1 VRRLLLP
8 SALALAVVGLGATGC
23 AEQTAAARVGDDIV
37 SESDLMDIVEARADN
52 ETYLQLTGIPADAL
66 QGDLEGTNY
75 SQEYV
80 GSLLQERIFVTLFD
94 RVLDDEGV
102 EVTDDQRAQA
112 TQAVE
117 QRLQEAL
124 GEFPSWYQDQLVEEQ
139 SKYIALVSALGSDD
153 AVGRAVADMAERVDI
168 EVSSRYGSWDPALAS
183 DAWAG
188 QALAVTPPEAPEAAP
203 GSAEGAGAGGAGG
216 ADGGGQPAPAAG

>member
-23 AEQTAAARVGDDIV
+23 AEQMAAARVGDEIV

-66 QGDLEGTNY
+66 QGDLEGSY

-102 EVTDDQRAQA
+102 EITDDQRAQA

-203 GSAEGAGAGGAGG
+203 GSAEGAGAGGAG
-216 ADGGGQPAPAAG
+216 APDQPAAG